1 MYIQDDG
8 NVIIGKVT
16 NAEVGIKVI
25 GDGAVELYHNNNR
38 QVFTIDGGMNWQ
50 DSKKAEFGNS
60 GDLKIY
66 HESNQSII
74 KDTYGDLRLCG
85 NAIRFRDANNS
96 FTSFYCQSN
105 GSTILYY
112 SAGDKLTTTTYGVDM
127 NGTGAVKVPVGTTA
141 QRPTGSQG
149 MLRVNTTSKNLELY
163 GNTGW
168 VNVVSTEEL
177 GTSANPAKS
186 GKVLYNLGKSSGNYY
201 IKPDG
206 YTGAA
211 IECYVDM
218 TTHGGGWV
226 LVASFTNHSG
236 FEMSSNTGG
245 LNTSSVKSYATTKPA
260 NNNTRL
266 LPRDFIN
273 YLAHQNTTSGS
284 DSDYSIMGVHGRS
297 GTGYVH
303 WEVKA
308 NTSNRS
314 PSFDF
319 YRAMYKTNN
328 ANNNMDFKIRQ
339 ETSTNSTTDYVG
351 KSISGSY
358 SNYNGGRGG
367 TADGNGS
374 YHYLI
379 DDHYGGY
386 EWAFRENVDDIPSNG
401 FNLSVMFVR

>member
-1 MYIQDDG
+1 MG
-8 NVIIGKVT
+8 SGHPF
-16 NAEVGIKVI
+16 
-25 GDGAVELYHNNNR
+25 ELYHNGTYSYISDNR
-38 QVFTIDGGMNWQ
+38 SGGSDELRIAGRAVRILNQ
-50 DSKKAEFGNS
+50 DSS
-60 GDLKIY
+60 
-66 HESNQSII
+66 
-74 KDTYGDLRLCG
+74 
-85 NAIRFRDANNS
+85 
-96 FTSFYCQSN
+96 
-105 GSTILYY
+105 STTGYFSYTAAKLYY
-112 SAGDKLTTTTYGVDM
+112 TNYEKLSTVDYGV
-127 NGTGAVKVPVGTTA
+127 NFCGTGAIKVPVGTTA

-149 MLRVNTTSKNLELY
+149 MLRVNTSTEFLEMY
-163 GNTGW
+163 GSSGW
-168 VNVVSTEEL
+168 VNVASTVDL
-177 GTSANPAKS
+177 GTASNPAVS
-186 GKVLYNLGKSSGNYY
+186 GKELYNAGKGSGNYY
-201 IKPDG
+201 IKPNG
-206 YTGAA
+206 YSGSA

-236 FEMSSNTGG
+236 FEMSSNTSG
-245 LNTSSVKSYATTKPA
+245 LNESTVKSYATTKPA
-260 NNNTRL
+260 KGNTRL
-266 LPRDFIN
+266 LNKNFIN
-273 YLAHQNTTSGS
+273 YLAHQNTTNGS
-284 DSDYSIMGVHGRS
+284 NSDYSIMGVHGRS

-308 NTSNRS
+308 NTSNRNS
-314 PSFDF
+314 SFDF
-319 YRAMYKTNN
+319 FTIMYRTQD

-339 ETSTNSTTDYVG
+339 ETSTSSTTDYVG

>member
-1 MYIQDDG
+1 MIQYSNNGDAMQFHAG
-8 NVIIGKVT
+8 GSEKFRIESSGQ
-16 NAEVGIKVI
+16 IKLSNDSARI
-25 GDGAVELYHNNNR
+25 RMGASHAFELYHNGTYSYISDNR
-38 QVFTIDGGMNWQ
+38 SGGSDELRIAGRAVRILNQ
-50 DSKKAEFGNS
+50 DSS
-60 GDLKIY
+60 
-66 HESNQSII
+66 
-74 KDTYGDLRLCG
+74 
-85 NAIRFRDANNS
+85 
-96 FTSFYCQSN
+96 
-105 GSTILYY
+105 STTGYFSYTAAKLYY
-112 SAGDKLTTTTYGVDM
+112 TNSEKLSTVDYGV
-127 NGTGAVKVPVGTTA
+127 NIAGTGAVKVPVGTTA

-177 GTSANPAKS
+177 GTAANPAKS

-236 FEMSSNTGG
+236 FEMSSNTSG
-245 LNTSSVKSYATTKPA
+245 LNESTVKSYATTKPA

-266 LPRDFIN
+266 LNRNFIN

-284 DSDYSIMGVHGRS
+284 DSDYSIMGIHGRS

-319 YRAMYKTNN
+319 YRAMYRTSN

-386 EWAFRENVDDIPSNG
+386 EWAFRENVDDIPSSFG
-401 FNLSVMFVR
+401 LSVMFIR